1 VALTVAAAIVRNA
14 APTPALA
21 APNEAASPVTDLVR
35 QTAGHGQLIGEIS
48 WVPPGAVRLGQAGI
62 AWAEPVHEVLVDG
75 FYIDRHEVSNGSYQ
89 AFIDA
94 GGYTVASC
102 WNPVGWAW
110 REERGITRPANWTDA
125 RYHGGGIAGNERFPV
140 SGVSWWEAD
149 AFCRWAGGRLP
160 TEAEWEKAAKG
171 GCEAHGD
178 PGRCDDA
185 DTPSYPW
192 GEDIGGSQANYW
204 ESGDPYTDAGT
215 APVGSHNGSGRTV
228 DSPSPYGLYDV
239 SGNVWEWCS
248 TQYGT
253 YPYDQD
259 DGRESPP
266 AFFNESGRI
275 LRGGSW
281 GSHSGNIRCAF
292 RGSAAPDYRLGVVG
306 FRCAWTRPPRASG
319 GADSPAGREDDRTLS
334 VRVDPSPSGGT
345 VRIRCQV
352 PRQGVVAVTVHDASG
367 RLIRRLAHGPRAAG
381 TFSLTW
387 DGRDDSGQPVPS
399 GVFWTRMET
408 AEDRAVERVVL
419 VRQRL

>member
-1 VALTVAAAIVRNA
+1 MSTELRLVPPVAAAVPVSRTFLAEPPVARCPCTCLSHSFRVVLVALTVAAAIVRNA

-160 TEAEWEKAAKG
+160 TEAEWEKAARG
-171 GCEAHGD
+171 AN
-178 PGRCDDA
+178 
-185 DTPSYPW
+185 DTRAYPW
-192 GEDIGGSQANYW
+192 GDAAPTCTLANGYVDGYCV
-204 ESGDPYTDAGT
+204 GDTSA
-215 APVGSHNGSGRTV
+215 VGSYAMGS
-228 DSPSPYGLYDV
+228 SPYGAVDMA
-239 SGNVWEWCS
+239 GNVWDWVNDW
-248 TQYGT
+248 
-253 YPYDQD
+253 YDESYYV
-259 DGRESPP
+259 GSPGSSPP
-266 AFFNESGRI
+266 GPAAGTDKV
-275 LRGGSW
+275 LRGGAW
-281 GSHSGNIRCAF
+281 YVGSTGLRTVT
-292 RGSAAPDYRLGVVG
+292 RYLAAPTTQGHYIG
-306 FRCAWTRPPRASG
+306 FRCAVSEA
-319 GADSPAGREDDRTLS
+319 PA
-334 VRVDPSPSGGT
+334 P
-345 VRIRCQV
+345 
-352 PRQGVVAVTVHDASG
+352 
-367 RLIRRLAHGPRAAG
+367 
-381 TFSLTW
+381 
-387 DGRDDSGQPVPS
+387 
-399 GVFWTRMET
+399 
-408 AEDRAVERVVL
+408 
-419 VRQRL
+419 